1 MEKRYL
7 SSWEY
12 NCSMILDYIKQLVEE
27 EGGQLVSTWRTATKK
42 YKIVNR
48 NLKTNQ
54 PPIHNIF
61 GDYRYIQFVLGDTCY
76 YYSMNDNPFF
86 GVTWGKV
93 PVVNGRITEAYTTRE
108 KIFWLEDIYLTS
120 QCTKEDA
127 KRAAK
132 TILDKL
138 KTIAYTK
145 PDMKREAKRIY
156 TLSISEFC

>member
-27 EGGQLVSTWRTATKK
+27 EGGRLVTTWQKTAKM
-42 YKIVNR
+42 YEIVNR
-48 NLKTNQ
+48 NLKTDQ
-54 PPIHNIF
+54 TPIHNIF
-61 GDYRYIQFVLGDTCY
+61 GDYRYINFVLGDSYY

-108 KIFWLEDIYLTS
+108 KIFWLEDVYLTGR
-120 QCTKEDA
+120 CTKEDA

-132 TILDKL
+132 TILAKL
-138 KTIAYTK
+138 ICIAYTK
-145 PDMKREAKRIY
+145 PDMKREPKRIY
-156 TLSISEFC
+156 ALTISE